1 MNEYKYIENDIKNF
15 NENIAR
21 LFLEYKDKIEN
32 EKRKKDLLN
41 ILWI

>member
-32 EKRKKDLLN
+32 EKRKKD
-41 ILWI
+41 